1 MRYTTET
8 AVRYGQEMTV
18 RVLVVEDEPDI
29 AGLIRRSLELGAGMR
44 VDLVGAGET
53 ALHSLSHT
61 TPELVVLDWNL
72 PGLSGLDVCRLMR
85 RRRDTAR
92 IPIVMLTAR
101 GAEAD
106 KVSALDAG
114 ADDYVTKPFGL
125 RELAARARAVLRR
138 ADQES
143 RPLAVPLVYRG
154 AHLVADFDAVEIAV
168 DGEPVRLTRREFELL
183 RYLVEHRHH
192 VVSRQRLLEAV
203 WRHEGSTETRSVD
216 VHVSRL
222 RVKLGAAGAQI
233 ETVIGLGYRFLG

>member
-1 MRYTTET
+1 MSI
-8 AVRYGQEMTV
+8 
-18 RVLVVEDEPDI
+18 RVLVVEDDSDV
-29 AGLIRRSLELGAGMR
+29 AGLIRRSLERGAGMQ
-44 VDLVGAGET
+44 VDLVEAGET
-53 ALHSLSHT
+53 ALRSLSRT

-85 RRRDTAR
+85 RRQDTAR

-101 GAEAD
+101 GAEID
-106 KVSALDAG
+106 KVIALDAG

-125 RELAARARAVLRR
+125 RELAARVRAVLRR
-138 ADQES
+138 ADQEPHS
-143 RPLAVPLVYRG
+143 LAAPLVYRG

-183 RYLVEHRHH
+183 RYLVEHRHR
-192 VVSRQRLLEAV
+192 VVSRQRLREAV
-203 WRHEGSTETRSVD
+203 WREDGNAETRSGD

-233 ETVIGLGYRFLG
+233 ETVIGLGYRFLS

>member
-1 MRYTTET
+1 MSI
-8 AVRYGQEMTV
+8 
-18 RVLVVEDEPDI
+18 RVLVVEDDPDV
-29 AGLIRRSLELGAGMR
+29 AGLIRRSLELGAGMQ
-44 VDLVGAGET
+44 VDLVAAGET
-53 ALHSLSHT
+53 ALHSLSRT

-85 RRRDTAR
+85 RRQDTAR

-101 GAEAD
+101 GAEID

-138 ADQES
+138 ADQE
-143 RPLAVPLVYRG
+143 PLSLAAPLVYRG

-183 RYLVEHRHH
+183 RYLVEHRQR

-203 WRHEGSTETRSVD
+203 WRQEGSAATRSVD

-222 RVKLGAAGAQI
+222 RVKLGAAGGQI
-233 ETVIGLGYRFLG
+233 ETVVGLGYRFLS

>member
-1 MRYTTET
+1 M
-8 AVRYGQEMTV
+8 GI
-18 RVLVVEDEPDI
+18 RVLVVEDDSDV
-29 AGLIRRSLELGAGMR
+29 AGLIRRSLERGAGMQ
-44 VDLVGAGET
+44 VDLVEAGET
-53 ALHSLSHT
+53 ALRSLSRT

-85 RRRDTAR
+85 RRQDTAR

-101 GAEAD
+101 GAEID
-106 KVSALDAG
+106 KVIALDAG

-125 RELAARARAVLRR
+125 RELAARVRAVLRR
-138 ADQES
+138 ADQEPHS
-143 RPLAVPLVYRG
+143 LAAPLVYRG

-183 RYLVEHRHH
+183 RYLVEHRHR
-192 VVSRQRLLEAV
+192 VVSRQRLREAV
-203 WRHEGSTETRSVD
+203 WRQDGNAETRSVD

-233 ETVIGLGYRFLG
+233 ETVIGLGYRFLS

>member
-1 MRYTTET
+1 MSI
-8 AVRYGQEMTV
+8 
-18 RVLVVEDEPDI
+18 RVLVVEDDSDV
-29 AGLIRRSLELGAGMR
+29 AGLIRRSLERGAGMQ
-44 VDLVGAGET
+44 VDLVEAGET
-53 ALHSLSHT
+53 ALRSLSRT

-85 RRRDTAR
+85 RRQDTAR

-101 GAEAD
+101 GAEID
-106 KVSALDAG
+106 KVIALDAG

-125 RELAARARAVLRR
+125 RELAARVRAVLRR
-138 ADQES
+138 ADQEPHS
-143 RPLAVPLVYRG
+143 LAAPLVYRG

-183 RYLVEHRHH
+183 RYLVEHRHR
-192 VVSRQRLLEAV
+192 VVSRQRLREAV
-203 WRHEGSTETRSVD
+203 WRQDGNAETRSVD

-233 ETVIGLGYRFLG
+233 ETVIGLGYRFLS

>member
-1 MRYTTET
+1 MSI
-8 AVRYGQEMTV
+8 
-18 RVLVVEDEPDI
+18 RVLVVEDDSDV
-29 AGLIRRSLELGAGMR
+29 AGLIRRSLERGAGMQ
-44 VDLVGAGET
+44 VDLVEAGET
-53 ALHSLSHT
+53 ALRSLSRT

-85 RRRDTAR
+85 RRQDTAR

-101 GAEAD
+101 GAEID
-106 KVSALDAG
+106 KVIALDAG

-125 RELAARARAVLRR
+125 RELAARVRAILRR
-138 ADQES
+138 ADQEPHS
-143 RPLAVPLVYRG
+143 LAAPLVYRG

-183 RYLVEHRHH
+183 RYLVEHRHR
-192 VVSRQRLLEAV
+192 VVSRQRLREAV
-203 WRHEGSTETRSVD
+203 WRQDGNAETRSVD

-233 ETVIGLGYRFLG
+233 ETVIGLGYRFLS

>member
-1 MRYTTET
+1 MSI
-8 AVRYGQEMTV
+8 
-18 RVLVVEDEPDI
+18 RVLVVEDDSDV
-29 AGLIRRSLELGAGMR
+29 AGLIRRSLERGAGMQ
-44 VDLVGAGET
+44 VDLVEAGET
-53 ALHSLSHT
+53 ALRSLSRT

-85 RRRDTAR
+85 RRQDTAR

-101 GAEAD
+101 GAEID

-125 RELAARARAVLRR
+125 RELAARVRAVLRR
-138 ADQES
+138 ADQEPHS
-143 RPLAVPLVYRG
+143 LAAPLVYRG

-183 RYLVEHRHH
+183 RYLVEHRHR
-192 VVSRQRLLEAV
+192 VVSRQRLREAV
-203 WRHEGSTETRSVD
+203 WRQDGNAETRSVD

-233 ETVIGLGYRFLG
+233 ETVIGLGYRFLS

>member
-1 MRYTTET
+1 M
-8 AVRYGQEMTV
+8 Q
-18 RVLVVEDEPDI
+18 
-29 AGLIRRSLELGAGMR
+29 
-44 VDLVGAGET
+44 VDLVEAGET
-53 ALHSLSHT
+53 ALRSLSRT

-85 RRRDTAR
+85 RRQDTAR

-101 GAEAD
+101 GAEID
-106 KVSALDAG
+106 KVIALDAG

-125 RELAARARAVLRR
+125 RELAARVRAVLRR
-138 ADQES
+138 ADQEPHS
-143 RPLAVPLVYRG
+143 LAAPLVYRG

-183 RYLVEHRHH
+183 RYLVEHRHR
-192 VVSRQRLLEAV
+192 VVSRQRLREAV
-203 WRHEGSTETRSVD
+203 WRQDGNAETRSVD

-233 ETVIGLGYRFLG
+233 ETVIGLGYRFLS